1 MSDVDESNIHANARQ
16 QVILQL
22 LERQSVVR
30 VAELCERFGVS
41 DMTVRRDLQE
51 LEQAGLIRRTYGGAV
66 SARGRSFE
74 PPYLV
79 RAATHQAQKQRIGQ
93 MAASLVQDGDSVAL
107 DVGTTTLEVARALR
121 DKHNLT
127 VVTHSLPIAQV
138 LANHPLVRVIVVG
151 GVLRSGELSLI
162 GHLAER
168 AYREFYVDKLFLGV
182 GGLSLKAGLTEF
194 NLEDALVKQA
204 MLQLAKERIVV
215 ADASKL
221 ERVAFA
227 FIGPLTCINT
237 LVTDADA
244 DAQVVRQIE
253 EAGVRVMLA

>member
-1 MSDVDESNIHANARQ
+1 MSDVYESNIHANARQ

-74 PPYLV
+74 PPFPA
-79 RAATHQAQKQRIGQ
+79 RAATNQAQKQRIGQ

-204 MLQLAKERIVV
+204 MLQSAKERIVV

-227 FIGPLTCINT
+227 FIGPLTGINT